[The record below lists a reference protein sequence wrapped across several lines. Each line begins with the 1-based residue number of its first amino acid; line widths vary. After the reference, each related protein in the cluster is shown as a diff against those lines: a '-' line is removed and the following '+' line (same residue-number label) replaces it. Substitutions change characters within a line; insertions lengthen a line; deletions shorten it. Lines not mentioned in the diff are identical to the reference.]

1 MWSYVKHL
9 EHWIKAGLFQ
19 WKPYYHPSF
28 LTRDNLRSVQ
38 CLHVLITYHST
49 TFKLLKTVQLVTFP
63 SKYSSHVVA
72 LSLALAKSFT
82 IKRAPN
88 ILIIAICIFCWQ
100 PHRLTASSLF
110 DVMQPRVFPCPI
122 KTSHEVSIRTGC
134 PLVGAIRQKNEI
146 KNRKRRRKLGKN

>member
-9 EHWIKAGLFQ
+9 EHWIKTGLFQ
-19 WKPYYHPSF
+19 WKPYFHPSF
-28 LTRDNLRSVQ
+28 LNRDNLRSVQ
-38 CLHVLITYHST
+38 YLYVLITYHST
-49 TFKLLKTVQLVTFP
+49 TLKLLKTVQLVTFP